1 MKAFTTL
8 KGILLFSGA
17 VDMIIGSGLFA
28 AAHASAAYQYLRL
41 PGIVLLY
48 VGCATIVAAMVWPQR

>member
-1 MKAFTTL
+1 MKLFTTL

-48 VGCATIVAAMVWPQR
+48 VG